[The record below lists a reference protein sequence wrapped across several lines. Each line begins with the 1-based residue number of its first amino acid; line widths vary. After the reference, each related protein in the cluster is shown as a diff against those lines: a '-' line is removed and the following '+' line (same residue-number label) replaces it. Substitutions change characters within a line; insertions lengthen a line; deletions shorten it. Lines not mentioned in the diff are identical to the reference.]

1 MQLTSRVFP
10 IFCRA
15 LVGAWLVLG
24 TLLGARNNA
33 SAVEVGAGVRAGTLG
48 LGGDIDV
55 GLNNILT
62 ARLGFSGLT
71 INQTVNVT
79 DVTYGGKLKL
89 SIPYAMIDV
98 FPFSGGLRVTAGAV
112 GSGPKFDVVAR
123 SNGSGSYVLNR
134 TQYSGAELTSLSGQF
149 KFSNSVA
156 PYVGVG
162 YGNVASSSHRLTFLA
177 DLGVMYGGTPE
188 ITLNATCSP
197 SASAT
202 TCRKLVTD
210 VGAEG
215 RKLQADV
222 TFLRWYPVVSLG
234 LGYRF

>member
-79 DVTYGGKLKL
+79 DVTYGGKLK
-89 SIPYAMIDV
+89 
-98 FPFSGGLRVTAGAV
+98 PF
-112 GSGPKFDVVAR
+112 
-123 SNGSGSYVLNR
+123 
-134 TQYSGAELTSLSGQF
+134 E
-149 KFSNSVA
+149 
-156 PYVGVG
+156 
-162 YGNVASSSHRLTFLA
+162 H
-177 DLGVMYGGTPE
+177 
-188 ITLNATCSP
+188 SP
-197 SASAT
+197 SHPPNGDLTPPKRSA
-202 TCRKLVTD
+202 D
-210 VGAEG
+210 WEPSSDQ
-215 RKLQADV
+215 QAV
-222 TFLRWYPVVSLG
+222 HPHQ
-234 LGYRF
+234 